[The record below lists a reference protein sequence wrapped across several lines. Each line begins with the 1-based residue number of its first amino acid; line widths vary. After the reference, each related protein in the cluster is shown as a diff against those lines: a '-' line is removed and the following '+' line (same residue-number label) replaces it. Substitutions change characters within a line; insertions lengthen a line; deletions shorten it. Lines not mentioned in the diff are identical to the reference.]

1 MPALRPSSFRPSQVT
16 VFFMLFA
23 NNKFARS
30 SLLMLLIG
38 AGLLVAIVLSSFF
51 LATTTRS
58 YFDEVTKLRALR
70 SAASD
75 MLVLLNSA
83 ESGQRGYLLVQNE
96 AFLDPYQKGI
106 EALPAQVSRLERVA
120 GNQSTVAV
128 PLDEIRRLIAEKV
141 TEMQATLNLA
151 SEGRVADAVTIVRNE
166 AGFVAM
172 QQLRETIGKV
182 IDELDGHL
190 VAGIGEIRESAGSLQ
205 YVTLGGGLLII
216 LVVGGAIAVVMQ
228 HVRELDHS
236 RAEVEELNVGLEER
250 VNERTEDLMQAN
262 REIQRYAYIVSHD
275 LRAPLVN
282 IMGFTSEL
290 DASLKAIRSYVLAD
304 ENKPSEDEV
313 REARLAVEEDLPEAI
328 GFIRSST
335 KKMDA
340 LINAILKISRDGRR
354 ELKPERI
361 DLGEMLEATAASV
374 HHQVSETG
382 GEVNISVSATRG
394 LLTDRFSMEQIFGN
408 LFDNAVKYKHP
419 DRPLNLSVKAFPMGR
434 SAVRI
439 EVADNGRGI
448 APEDH
453 ERVFEL
459 FRRSGVQDKPGEG
472 IGLAHVRSL
481 VRNLG
486 GEITVTSTLGGGA
499 TFVIRLPMDLS
510 QFVRSSGS

>member
-1 MPALRPSSFRPSQVT
+1 MPLSNRTFT
-16 VFFMLFA
+16 
-23 NNKFARS
+23 RS

-38 AGLLVAIVLSSFF
+38 AGLLMAIVLSSFF
-51 LATTTRS
+51 LARMTHT
-58 YFDEVTKLRALR
+58 YFDEVTKLRAVR
-70 SAASD
+70 SAAAD
-75 MLVLLNSA
+75 MLLLMNSA
-83 ESGQRGYLLVQNE
+83 ESGQRGYLLIQDDG
-96 AFLDPYQKGI
+96 FLQPYEKALQ
-106 EALPAQVSRLERVA
+106 ALPTQVDRLERVA
-120 GNQSTVAV
+120 GNQTTVKV
-128 PLDEIRRLIAEKV
+128 PIADIRRLIAEKV
-141 TEMQATLNLA
+141 TEMQSTLDLA
-151 SEGRVADAVTIVRNE
+151 SKGRVGDALAIVRNQS
-166 AGFVAM
+166 GFLVM
-172 QQLRETIGKV
+172 QQLRDTLGKL

-190 VAGIGEIRESAGSLQ
+190 VGGIGDLRDSAASLQ
-205 YVTLGGGLLII
+205 YVTIGGGLLII

-228 HVRELDHS
+228 HVRELDKA
-236 RAEVEELNVGLEER
+236 RGEVEELNVGLEER
-250 VNERTEDLMQAN
+250 VTERTEDLIQAN

-290 DASLKAIRSYVLAD
+290 DASLKSISTYVLAD
-304 ENKPSEDEV
+304 GAQPSEDEV

-335 KKMDA
+335 KKMDG

-361 DLGEMLEATAASV
+361 DLGELLEATAASV
-374 HHQVSETG
+374 YHQVSDAG
-382 GEVNISVSATRG
+382 GEVSISVDAARG
-394 LLTDRFSMEQIFGN
+394 LVTDRFSMEQIFGN

-419 DRPLNLSVKAFPMGR
+419 DRPLALSVQAKPMGR

-448 APEDH
+448 AQEDQ

-459 FRRSGVQDKPGEG
+459 FRRAGVQDKAGEG

-486 GEITVTSTLGGGA
+486 GEITVTSTLGGGS
-499 TFVIRLPMDLS
+499 TFVIRLPLDLS
-510 QFVRSSGS
+510 QYVRSNGS